1 MRKILATILSIC
13 ACTAFALPK
22 TGNFHAFAEEATA
35 QFSVPKNVSMPIN
48 KIKNL
53 TSEKLVNMLQQGTA
67 DIAEFDKF
75 DLWQFIHRNDWK
87 KILPEFPLCKGKV
100 FRGQLF

>member
-1 MRKILATILSIC
+1 
-13 ACTAFALPK
+13 
-22 TGNFHAFAEEATA
+22 
-35 QFSVPKNVSMPIN
+35 MPIN

-53 TSEKLVNMLQQGTA
+53 TSEKLVDMLQQGTA

-87 KILPEFPLCKGKV
+87 KILPEFPQYADKYEEGFTLDVVWWDRLLVKQPKLLEGAKKYKV
-100 FRGQLF
+100 GW